1 MELKY
6 NGKVKKDI
14 ISLSRQVA
22 KKYQKK
28 SFEKDNILIHGDNF
42 IGLSVLLEKYRGK
55 IDLIYIDPPFNT
67 DQVFYVSTNRSNSIS
82 KDKNGLVAYSDK
94 MNLDSYLEFL
104 RERLIIMRELL
115 SDRGSIY
122 LHIDYKVGHYVKI
135 IMDEVFGINNFKNDI
150 TRIKSNPKNF
160 YRKAYGNEKD
170 LVLFYAK
177 NYSNNIWNDI
187 KIPLDSS
194 EIEKRFTKTDKD
206 GRRYTTIPL
215 HAPGSTASGKTSKPW
230 RGIPVP
236 DGRHWRTDPSE
247 FDKLDS
253 LGLIE
258 WSSTGNPRIKKY
270 ADEHKGKKIQ
280 DIWRFKDPQK
290 PLYPTQKNS
299 KMIEQIILQS
309 SDKNSIVLDC
319 FAGGGTTLKCAE
331 KLGRKW
337 IGMDSSNISI
347 ELIKKQFDDENY
359 SYFEL

>member
-6 NGKVKKDI
+6 NGKTNKDI
-14 ISLSRQVA
+14 IALA
-22 KKYQKK
+22 KKDSKK
-28 SFEKDNILIHGDNF
+28 FNNINLYKDNILIYGDNF
-42 IGLSVLLEKYRGK
+42 IGLSVLLEKYKGK

-67 DQVFYVSTNRSNSIS
+67 DQIFYVTDNRNNAIS
-82 KDKNGLVAYSDK
+82 KSKNGIIAYSDK
-94 MNLDSYLEFL
+94 MDLDTYLEFL
-104 RERLIIMRELL
+104 RERLILMRELL
-115 SDRGSIY
+115 SEKGSIY

-135 IMDEVFGINNFKNDI
+135 IMDEVFGFNNFKNDI

-170 LVLFYAK
+170 LILFYAK
-177 NYSNNIWNDI
+177 NYSENIWNDI

-194 EIEKRFTKTDKD
+194 EIEERFSKVDID

-215 HAPGSTASGKTSKPW
+215 HAPGSTKNGNTSKPW

-236 DGRHWRTDPSE
+236 EGRHWRTDPSE
-247 FDKLDS
+247 FDRLDS
-253 LGLIE
+253 IGMIE

-270 ADEHKGKKIQ
+270 ADEHQGKKIQ

-290 PLYPTQKNS
+290 PIYPTQKNS

-309 SDKNSIVLDC
+309 SKEDSIVLDC
-319 FAGGGTTLKCAE
+319 FAGGGTTLKSAE

-337 IGMDSSNISI
+337 IGMDSSSVSI
-347 ELIKKQFDDENY
+347 GTIKKQFDAD
-359 SYFEL
+359 SYDYIEL